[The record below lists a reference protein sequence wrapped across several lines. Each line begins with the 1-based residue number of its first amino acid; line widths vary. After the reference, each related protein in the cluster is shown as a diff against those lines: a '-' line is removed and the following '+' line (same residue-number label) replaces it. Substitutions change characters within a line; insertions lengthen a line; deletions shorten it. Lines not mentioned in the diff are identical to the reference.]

1 MKIRCSW
8 VPQGDELYT
17 QYHDQEWGVPVY
29 DDQKLFEFLVLEAF
43 QAGLSWR
50 TVLYKRENFRKA
62 FAQFDPEIVARF
74 DDSQI
79 QILLNDA
86 GIIRNNLKILR
97 EINWVGYN
105 PKSGYYFIRGFDRIR
120 ILDGFTRRTGVE
132 YETKGIRYFKAFCIG
147 AIIGYLVN
155 NQKRDKWLLERKK
168 ARSSQG
174 SHLSSSFFPISSW
187 VLAKILNVSLSTA
200 HRLKTLAANE
210 GYIQI
215 KKQLKPMGIH
225 VKHVNCIKK
234 YFPEIEHKIRIQRNE
249 LFIQEVDMISHNLY
263 YKNSKKIESL

>member
-79 QILLNDA
+79 RILLNDA
-86 GIIRNNLKILR
+86 GIIRNNLKIRAAINNAQKFLEVQKELGSFSKYIWQFSDDKPIINKWKTDK
-97 EINWVGYN
+97 EI
-105 PKSGYYFIRGFDRIR
+105 PPSTDRKS
-120 ILDGFTRRTGVE
+120 V
-132 YETKGIRYFKAFCIG
+132 
-147 AIIGYLVN
+147 V
-155 NQKRDKWLLERKK
+155 
-168 ARSSQG
+168 
-174 SHLSSSFFPISSW
+174 
-187 VLAKILNVSLSTA
+187 
-200 HRLKTLAANE
+200 
-210 GYIQI
+210 
-215 KKQLKPMGIH
+215 
-225 VKHVNCIKK
+225 
-234 YFPEIEHKIRIQRNE
+234 
-249 LFIQEVDMISHNLY
+249 
-263 YKNSKKIESL
+263 